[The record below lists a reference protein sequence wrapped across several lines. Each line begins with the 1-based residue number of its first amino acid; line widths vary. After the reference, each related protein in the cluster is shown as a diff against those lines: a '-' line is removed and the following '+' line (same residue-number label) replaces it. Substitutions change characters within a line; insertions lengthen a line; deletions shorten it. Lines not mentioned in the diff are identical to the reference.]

1 MVTVVTGLLP
11 PVALAVLG
19 WVEATDV
26 SFWSA
31 LALGVRGWLLA
42 HGAPVEVGP
51 QHVTLVPLGVTALV
65 LLTGSG
71 LASIAAR
78 RARAEADLEL
88 SQRDRQSLTV
98 RVAGVFTLSYVVC
111 LLVASALADQAH
123 QPGRALLGGLV
134 VSLVASLVGAGR
146 TLDWHPT
153 AWWPAWARAVPR
165 AIGAAVAVQVASGA
179 LVAMVAL
186 LTHRHEV
193 EALHNSLAP
202 GILGGV
208 VLTLLQLSWLPNLV
222 LWCGSWALGAGFRVG
237 SGTLVSPAWNLTGM
251 MPAIPVLGAIGPN
264 GAGRWWA
271 LLWMLSGVIAGAA
284 AAWVVVRAIL
294 ERSAEPP
301 RWDESSLVGGLS
313 GALGGLSFVVLA
325 ALSNGDLGSGRLSEI
340 GARLAPLA
348 VMAPTVMALSGL
360 VVGLVLGLVTRRADS
375 VDPVVVEVPV
385 KGAGDDVD
393 PIDVDD
399 TEVESAD
406 EPTRTVSRT
415 DD

>member
-146 TLDWHPT
+146 TLDGQW
-153 AWWPAWARAVPR
+153 R
-165 AIGAAVAVQVASGA
+165 
-179 LVAMVAL
+179 
-186 LTHRHEV
+186 
-193 EALHNSLAP
+193 LA
-202 GILGGV
+202 
-208 VLTLLQLSWLPNLV
+208 
-222 LWCGSWALGAGFRVG
+222 
-237 SGTLVSPAWNLTGM
+237 
-251 MPAIPVLGAIGPN
+251 
-264 GAGRWWA
+264 AGR
-271 LLWMLSGVIAGAA
+271 
-284 AAWVVVRAIL
+284 
-294 ERSAEPP
+294 RS
-301 RWDESSLVGGLS
+301 LY
-313 GALGGLSFVVLA
+313 
-325 ALSNGDLGSGRLSEI
+325 
-340 GARLAPLA
+340 
-348 VMAPTVMALSGL
+348 
-360 VVGLVLGLVTRRADS
+360 RRA
-375 VDPVVVEVPV
+375 
-385 KGAGDDVD
+385 
-393 PIDVDD
+393 
-399 TEVESAD
+399 
-406 EPTRTVSRT
+406 
-415 DD
+415 